1 MILAGLKR
9 GNAMTERPH
18 LSRNFL
24 ALIVLCLSP
33 LFGLAEEAVV
43 VAKPLFRDF
52 IGINGHT
59 IQFKPELYSKVCA
72 VVRDYHPME
81 WDTGFDTDYKLDF
94 PFARNR
100 VSWEQVYGSWR
111 KYGFYNDVSIM
122 FETVPVEKWKSLK
135 LDSYQ
140 YGRRFAESFG
150 PSSSLRLVDAV
161 EIGNEPGKFSDEQ
174 YRTVFENMAKGL
186 REGDPKLKIA
196 TCNVNVG
203 ASGDYHKSVDCV
215 AGLSEFY
222 DILNIHSYALLQGW
236 PTWKRSFPEDEG
248 LAAYTQD
255 IDKLIAW
262 KNEHVPSKEIWLTE
276 FGWDSSTLKPNAT
289 GDFSK
294 WVGNTDLEQ
303 AQWLVRS
310 FFLFA
315 KRDVQ
320 RAFIYFFNDDDTPQF
335 HGASGLTRK
344 FEPKP
349 SFYAIAHLFSTL
361 GDYRFAR
368 VVRESQDNGCVYEF
382 THESNPSSIIWV
394 AWSPTGTQKSLEVE
408 IEIGALKLLK
418 TELMPIAAEP
428 TLLKSVTANGTKVEL
443 KIGESPVYLFLEK

>member
-1 MILAGLKR
+1 VSR
-9 GNAMTERPH
+9 
-18 LSRNFL
+18 LSF
-24 ALIVLCLSP
+24 ALIVLCVGP
-33 LFGLAEEAVV
+33 LLVCAEEPAIHP
-43 VAKPLFRDF
+43 KPLFRDF

-59 IQFKPELYSKVCA
+59 VQFKPELYSKVCS

-81 WDTGFDTDYKLDF
+81 WDTGNDTDYQLDF

-100 VSWEQVYGSWR
+100 VNWEQVYGSWR

-122 FETVPVEKWKSLK
+122 FETIPVEKWNSLK
-135 LDSYQ
+135 EDSYR
-140 YGRRFAESFG
+140 YGKKFAQSFG
-150 PSSSLRLVDAV
+150 PSSTLRLVDAV
-161 EIGNEPGKFSDEQ
+161 EIGNEPGKFNDEQ

-203 ASGDYHKSVDCV
+203 ASSDYHKSVECV
-215 AGLSEFY
+215 AGLSESY

-236 PTWKRSFPEDEG
+236 PTWKRSFPEDDA
-248 LAAYTQD
+248 LVAYTQD
-255 IDKLIAW
+255 IDQLIEW
-262 KNEHVPSKEIWLTE
+262 KDKHVPGKEIWLTE
-276 FGWDSSTLKPNAT
+276 FGWDSSTLKPNSS

-349 SFYAIAHLFSTL
+349 SFYAVGHLFKTL
-361 GDYRFAR
+361 GDYRIAKI
-368 VVRESQDNGCVYEF
+368 VRESKETGYIYEF
-382 THESNPSSIIWV
+382 VHESNPSSVIWV
-394 AWSPTGTQKSLEVE
+394 AWSPTGTQRSSQIE
-408 IEIGALKLLK
+408 IEVNGMELLK
-418 TELMPIAAEP
+418 AERMPVVDGAASNERLSIQGNKLVMAINENP
-428 TLLKSVTANGTKVEL
+428 LYVFLKK
-443 KIGESPVYLFLEK
+443 